1 MIHQHILAAPR
12 PGMSEAE
19 FQDYWRFVH
28 ALQYAA
34 KIPQI
39 RKYKVDARL
48 SLGCQPQEL
57 AYGGVA
63 EIWIDDEKAQA
74 ASLQTPEFLLGAKLD
89 EPRWAASW
97 QTVVLDTEPHE
108 LIAGEPSCCEVPEYK
123 LLLFMKRARKMS
135 REEFISKYFS
145 IFSGILTGIPL
156 LAGALGCLIRD
167 GFYAEGNEPPFDA
180 VTHLRAESMLSLKA
194 MLAQPELISVIN
206 PHEQTLTDPWGL
218 VTLAVRSEWIVGPEA
233 RPYP

>member
-19 FQDYWRFVH
+19 FQDYWRYVH
-28 ALQYAA
+28 ALRYAA

-48 SLGCQPQEL
+48 SVGFQPQEL
-57 AYGGVA
+57 AYGGIA
-63 EIWIDDEKAQA
+63 ELWIDDEKAQA
-74 ASLQTPEFLLGAKLD
+74 ASLQTPEFLQGAQLD

-108 LIAGEPSCCEVPEYK
+108 LVAGEPSDRDVPEYK
-123 LLLFMKRARKMS
+123 LLLFMKRSRELP
-135 REEFISKYFS
+135 REEFISEYFGS
-145 IFSGILTGIPL
+145 FSDKLSCIPL

-167 GFYAEGNEPPFDA
+167 RFYAEGKEPPFDA

-194 MLAQPELISVIN
+194 MLAQPELSSVLN

>member
-19 FQDYWRFVH
+19 FQDYWRYVH
-28 ALQYAA
+28 ALRYAA

-48 SLGCQPQEL
+48 SVGFQPQEL
-57 AYGGVA
+57 AYGGIA
-63 EIWIDDEKAQA
+63 ELWIDDEKAQA
-74 ASLQTPEFLLGAKLD
+74 ASLQTPEFLQGAKLD

-108 LIAGEPSCCEVPEYK
+108 LVAGEPSDRDVPEYK
-123 LLLFMKRARKMS
+123 LLLFMKRSRVLP
-135 REEFISKYFS
+135 REEFTIRYLGNFADKLSS
-145 IFSGILTGIPL
+145 LPL
-156 LAGALGCLIRD
+156 LSGALGCLVRD
-167 GFYAEGNEPPFDA
+167 RFYAEGNEPPFDA
-180 VTHLRAESMLSLKA
+180 VTHLRSESMLTLKQ
-194 MLAQPELISVIN
+194 MLAQPEMISLLN
-206 PHEQTLTDPWGL
+206 PNEQSLTDPWGI
-218 VTLAVRSEWIVGPEA
+218 VTLAVRSEWILGPEA

>member
-12 PGMSEAE
+12 PGMSESE
-19 FQDYWRFVH
+19 FQDYWRYVH
-28 ALQYAA
+28 ALRYAV

-74 ASLQTPEFLLGAKLD
+74 ESLLSPEFLHGAKLD
-89 EPRWAASW
+89 EPRWAAPW
-97 QTVVLDTEPHE
+97 QTVVLDTDPYE
-108 LIAGEPSCCEVPEYK
+108 LMAGEHGECDVPEYK
-123 LLLFMKRARKMS
+123 LLLFMKRAQGMS
-135 REEFISKYFS
+135 KEEFTRRYLGDFAEKLSS
-145 IFSGILTGIPL
+145 IPL
-156 LAGALGCLIRD
+156 LTGALGCLVRER
-167 GFYAEGNEPPFDA
+167 FYAEGNEPSFDA
-180 VTHLRAESMLSLKA
+180 VTHLRSESMLSLKE
-194 MLAQPELISVIN
+194 MLAQPEMICLLN
-206 PHEQTLTDPWGL
+206 PNKQDLVDSWGL
-218 VTLAVRSEWIVGPEA
+218 VTIAVRSEWIVGPMA